1 MNSFFFFK
9 LSVNRILI
17 VSIVV
22 NKIFSLFLKKI
33 KILLLLLL
41 LLFIFDVDSSVGDHA
56 SLL

>member
-41 LLFIFDVDSSVGDHA
+41 LFIFDVDSSVGDHA